1 MAILNA
7 FSGSTIG
14 KSMQVNVDI
23 LGGVSYNASNGSYS
37 GLPTKATLSSVAE
50 QKQYLSSSF
59 GTDAGTIIQAL
70 NHLKAQSSA
79 VSPAGVSGSI
89 QLRNADGS
97 GFTYE
102 GGLKATHTE
111 MYVPGKLNITGAM
124 EIAGDAD
131 LNGALDVAGLTTFSD
146 KVTVSPGAGDGIT
159 STGALAMYVPTGAND
174 ISLGMGDAVGAQA
187 VHFKTNAGTT
197 VAYINSNGAISAS
210 AGLQVGG
217 TSDFDGA
224 VNLDAGLTVAGASAL
239 QAVTATTIS
248 GSGNLQVGGTSDFD
262 GAVNLDA
269 GLTVLGASAL
279 QAVTATT
286 ISGSGRAD
294 IKGIL
299 QVGGAIDAN
308 SSSNFAG
315 AMVLQSTLQVGGA
328 IDANSSSNFQGAMVL
343 QSTLDVEGA
352 TVLGAATR
360 ISGAAGDYAA
370 IPVFSIQG
378 TDSTGA
384 VDDFQLVVSGG
395 ILRALAI

>member
-1 MAILNA
+1 MANA
-7 FSGSTIG
+7 LSGSTIG

-224 VNLDAGLTVAGASAL
+224 VNLDAGLTVAGAIDA
-239 QAVTATTIS
+239 
-248 GSGNLQVGGTSDFD
+248 NGTSDFQ
-262 GAVNLDA
+262 GAMN
-269 GLTVLGASAL
+269 L
-279 QAVTATT
+279 QA
-286 ISGSGRAD
+286 
-294 IKGIL
+294 GIT
-299 QVGGAIDAN
+299 VAGAIDAN